1 MPNASTVQEAG
12 LRRLDPGRPEDA
24 VNMKRV
30 LKELKLVNLKRGQQ
44 SDGRQQMKTGG
55 LFGPLPGHLPQST
68 IVTAQKTPTSR
79 WGLRRPLRR
88 RMLSGVK
95 PINVKHLEK
104 WRQAGKPIRAKR
116 DGEADSCGL
125 RPADS
130 WWQAK
135 RGEII
140 LWTRLLRPWKRSG
153 KGS

>member
-1 MPNASTVQEAG
+1 
-12 LRRLDPGRPEDA
+12 
-24 VNMKRV
+24 MKRV

-104 WRQAGKPIRAKR
+104 WR
-116 DGEADSCGL
+116 
-125 RPADS
+125 
-130 WWQAK
+130 
-135 RGEII
+135 
-140 LWTRLLRPWKRSG
+140 
-153 KGS
+153 